1 MIGCTCSR
9 DPHTRHYLLRETK
22 SVGLRTERRASRSQR
37 RRPYFYDDHSTNF
50 GAIFKKLQTDNGI
63 VH

>member
-22 SVGLRTERRASRSQR
+22 SVGLRTESAFRSQR
-37 RRPYFYDDHSTNF
+37 RRPYFYDDCSTNF
-50 GAIFKKLQTDNGI
+50 GAIFRKLQTDNGI
-63 VH
+63 IH

>member
-1 MIGCTCSR
+1 MIGCTCLR

-22 SVGLRTERRASRSQR
+22 SVGLRTESASRSQR
-37 RRPYFYDDHSTNF
+37 RRPYFYDDYSTNF
-50 GAIFKKLQTDNGI
+50 GAIFRKFQTGNGI

>member
-22 SVGLRTERRASRSQR
+22 SVGLRTESASRSQR
-37 RRPYFYDDHSTNF
+37 KRLYFYDDYSTNF
-50 GAIFKKLQTDNGI
+50 GAIFRKFQTDNGI

>member
-1 MIGCTCSR
+1 MIGCTCSL

-22 SVGLRTERRASRSQR
+22 SVGLRTESASRSQR
-37 RRPYFYDDHSTNF
+37 RRPYFYDDYSTNF
-50 GAIFKKLQTDNGI
+50 GAIFRKLQTDYEI

>member
-1 MIGCTCSR
+1 MIGCTCSL

-22 SVGLRTERRASRSQR
+22 SVGLRTESASRSQR
-37 RRPYFYDDHSTNF
+37 RRSYFYDDYSTNF
-50 GAIFKKLQTDNGI
+50 GAIFRKLQTDYEI